1 GGGGGCW
8 GCGPPGYPND
18 QTWGLLVQPYV
29 KNLHVYRCTMDP
41 NATDAGLTRDSNE
54 NPVPINSPYV
64 PYYWTARTNLGYNY
78 DFLAPWLY
86 GTGPLVISSAP
97 ITLSQ
102 AANTA
107 RTFLFADSIW
117 YRNPSNG
124 APQGG
129 GNWVVEAPC
138 VRNTAGAYLEPL
150 DSIQPPANPRWYNY
164 GQGWAVNSPNSWLVF
179 GGLWGWHGG
188 RANMSF
194 LDGHSTNQT
203 IAQIARG
210 CNVRPGFQGAV
221 FDHDA
226 YQWDLQ

>member
-1 GGGGGCW
+1 M
-8 GCGPPGYPND
+8 GPP
-18 QTWGLLVQPYV
+18 WE
-29 KNLHVYRCTMDP
+29 
-41 NATDAGLTRDSNE
+41 A
-54 NPVPINSPYV
+54 
-64 PYYWTARTNLGYNY
+64 
-78 DFLAPWLY
+78 
-86 GTGPLVISSAP
+86 GTGSSKP
-97 ITLSQ
+97 PV
-102 AANTA
+102 
-107 RTFLFADSIW
+107 FATRPE
-117 YRNPSNG
+117 RN
-124 APQGG
+124 
-129 GNWVVEAPC
+129 
-138 VRNTAGAYLEPL
+138 LEPL